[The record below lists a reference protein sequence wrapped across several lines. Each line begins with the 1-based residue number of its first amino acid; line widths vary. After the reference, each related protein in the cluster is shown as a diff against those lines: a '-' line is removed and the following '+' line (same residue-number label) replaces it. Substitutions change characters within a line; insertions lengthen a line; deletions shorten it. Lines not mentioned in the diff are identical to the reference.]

1 MEALVIIMF
10 CILCLL
16 LLYVLV
22 LILVSIFICVG
33 AFVHNVRLYFCPKKE
48 EIKYNL
54 ETIVIHNPNG
64 DIQLGIKSIYYIN
77 AHRI

>member
-1 MEALVIIMF
+1 MNMEALLIIMF

-22 LILVSIFICVG
+22 LIFVSLFICVG
-33 AFVHNVRLYFCPKKE
+33 AFVHNIRLYFCPKKKE
-48 EIKYNL
+48 KYNL

-64 DIQLGIKSIYYIN
+64 DIQLE
-77 AHRI
+77 